1 MRNEINE
8 LKNKLSIQDDLSTD
22 KKYPSARQKRQIS
35 RGSRTSEVPDSGS
48 KPVVYDKAYGVD
60 LDLKV
65 GIMFKAQNQWIENS
79 HNNTLILSPVTLVI
93 FKSSLHHYPYGYQ
106 KWRSST
112 PNPNDQASANNVVND
127 QSNQIKHQ
135 IQSNQQT
142 YNTRQNDASSNK
154 LQSAYAKVLDLN

>member
-1 MRNEINE
+1 M
-8 LKNKLSIQDDLSTD
+8 D
-22 KKYPSARQKRQIS
+22 
-35 RGSRTSEVPDSGS
+35 
-48 KPVVYDKAYGVD
+48 
-60 LDLKV
+60 
-65 GIMFKAQNQWIENS
+65 
-79 HNNTLILSPVTLVI
+79 NNTLILNPVTLVI

>member
-1 MRNEINE
+1 M
-8 LKNKLSIQDDLSTD
+8 
-22 KKYPSARQKRQIS
+22 
-35 RGSRTSEVPDSGS
+35 
-48 KPVVYDKAYGVD
+48 
-60 LDLKV
+60 
-65 GIMFKAQNQWIENS
+65 
-79 HNNTLILSPVTLVI
+79 ILNPVTLVI

-112 PNPNDQASANNVVND
+112 PNPNDQASANNVVNY